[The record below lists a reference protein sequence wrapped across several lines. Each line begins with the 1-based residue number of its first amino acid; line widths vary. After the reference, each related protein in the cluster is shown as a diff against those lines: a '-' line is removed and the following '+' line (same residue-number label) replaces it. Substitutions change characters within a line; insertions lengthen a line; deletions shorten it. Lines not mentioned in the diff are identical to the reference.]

1 MKIIKKRFFLE
12 MAAVILV
19 TAVLGIDAF
28 PRWVANTSG
37 KGFDG
42 PGENSAAISLEAYV
56 VEGAG
61 YFLDSHAHTLLFMKK
76 LEWNCKSGMVDAEA
90 ALLLDKALKSME
102 QAHAAFSELK
112 RLADTTP
119 YNTAVTDALRKFDY
133 DAFQA
138 AYGIDDKIF
147 DRVRDC
153 LGKGDI
159 RSIYGDIVTGTGK
172 IIQLLNRVKDRV
184 DAGVF
189 PSNWDVW
196 KLDRA
201 YSDSQRFGQYVSRV
215 FDTVEVGN

>member
-1 MKIIKKRFFLE
+1 MNIIKKRFFLE
-12 MAAVILV
+12 MAAVILI
-19 TAVLGIDAF
+19 TAVLGVDAF
-28 PRWVANTSG
+28 PHWYVNGSG

-42 PGENSAAISLEAYV
+42 PGENSAAVSLEAYV

-76 LEWNCKSGMVDAEA
+76 LEWSGKNGMVDAEA
-90 ALLLDKALKSME
+90 ALLLDNALNSME
-102 QAHAAFSELK
+102 QAHAIFSELK
-112 RLADTTP
+112 GLADTTP

-133 DAFQA
+133 DAFRA
-138 AYGIDDKIF
+138 AHGIDDKIF

-159 RSIYGDIVTGTGK
+159 RSVYGDIVTDTGT
-172 IIQLLNRVKDRV
+172 IIELLKRVKDRV

-189 PSNWDVW
+189 PSNWEVW

-215 FDTVEVGN
+215 FDAVEVGD